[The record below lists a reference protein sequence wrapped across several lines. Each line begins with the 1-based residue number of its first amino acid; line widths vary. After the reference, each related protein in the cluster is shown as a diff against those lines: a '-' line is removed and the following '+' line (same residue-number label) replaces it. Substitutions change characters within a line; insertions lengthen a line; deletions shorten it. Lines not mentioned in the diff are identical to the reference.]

1 MRLRRTVGVSF
12 FMPNFRQ
19 REANAV
25 SEYLITIVFSHCE
38 VCKMPF
44 AVQSDFLKI
53 VREVLE
59 RAREDGHESIS
70 ELLSTDL

>member
-12 FMPNFRQ
+12 FVQNFKQ
-19 REANAV
+19 RGRVAV
-25 SEYLITIVFSHCE
+25 SEYLITIVFSHCD

-44 AVQSDFLKI
+44 SAQSDLLKI

-70 ELLSTDL
+70 ELLSDL

>member
-1 MRLRRTVGVSF
+1 M
-12 FMPNFRQ
+12 
-19 REANAV
+19 

-70 ELLSTDL
+70 ELLSADL

>member
-1 MRLRRTVGVSF
+1 MQK
-12 FMPNFRQ
+12 FRQ
-19 REANAV
+19 RGANAV

-44 AVQSDFLKI
+44 SAQSDFLKI

-59 RAREDGHESIS
+59 KAREEGHESIS
-70 ELLSTDL
+70 ELLSADL